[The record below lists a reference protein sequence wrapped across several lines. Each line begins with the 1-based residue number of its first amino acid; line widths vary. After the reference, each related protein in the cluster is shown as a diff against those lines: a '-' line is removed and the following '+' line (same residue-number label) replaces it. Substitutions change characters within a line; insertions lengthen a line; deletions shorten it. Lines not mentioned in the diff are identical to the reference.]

1 MPSLCL
7 TCWRNVPAWSD
18 LLVYQTAKRVKIK
31 DPWLGCVR
39 VFLILGCTLYFV
51 IYRLWFEAAYYEM
64 EQVAGQIQTTLMQPS
79 SWDGSSRPGLDA
91 APYCTAFGDYP
102 GKAMTVLPC
111 VTGPAA
117 WVAAPSSGGS
127 ELFVATRITDP
138 TKAQPLQFVLLPE
151 DYILGVSFVAQ
162 ALQHYYNSKDPRFS
176 KSIGDLST
184 ELVDRSGS
192 AVSNGLTRAG
202 RFDFMKV
209 GTLLQAAGVSS
220 LDSPHAATT
229 NSSNR
234 HQGMI
239 LVVKIECEMVLS
251 GTIEKCKYKADMVA
265 QSVAEMQ
272 LVTDFNLKTSQARRG
287 ILISFQLSGQMGRFH
302 WPTLILAWVSALALV
317 EMCTFVIDW
326 CLAYVLPYR
335 GVYRMILYDDTPNIH
350 KLKKGDKKAK
360 LAVKNLRLRQLAIA
374 GEVSLFSGR
383 AAPAVDGAA
392 GEGKASPLSGGSPAS
407 SARPS
412 PLAADPPGWSPAG
425 AQDRLTPGSSS
436 AYSAVASPAG
446 GGAAQQQPGGEPALA
461 GLYLQQQQQQATG
474 TSLPVSVDADF
485 SPEAQQLPLDLQS
498 GGYRSRAPT
507 AISTEEGPESE
518 LL

>member
-7 TCWRNVPAWSD
+7 ACWRNVPAWHD

-31 DPWLGCVR
+31 DPWLGFVR
-39 VFLILGCTLYFV
+39 ILLILGCTLYFV

-64 EQVAGQIQTTLMQPS
+64 EQVAGQIQTSLMQPS

-127 ELFVATRITDP
+127 ELFIATRITDP
-138 TKAQPLQFVLLPE
+138 TKAQPHQFVLLPE

-162 ALQHYYNSKDPRFS
+162 ALQHYHISKDPRFS
-176 KSIGDLST
+176 KSSGDLST
-184 ELVDRSGS
+184 ELVDRSGRV
-192 AVSNGLTRAG
+192 VSNGLTRVG
-202 RFDFMKV
+202 RSDVMKV

-220 LDSPHAATT
+220 LDRPHAAST

-239 LVVKIECEMVLS
+239 LVVKIECDMVLS
-251 GTIEKCKYKADMVA
+251 GTIEKCRYKADMIA

-287 ILISFQLSGQMGRFH
+287 ILISFQFLGQMGRFH

-317 EMCTFVIDW
+317 EICTFIIDW

-335 GVYRMILYDDTPNIH
+335 GIYRMVLYDDTPNIH
-350 KLKKGDKKAK
+350 KLRKGDKKAQRG
-360 LAVKNLRLRQLAIA
+360 VKNLRLRHLAIA
-374 GEVSLFSGR
+374 GEVNLVSRS
-383 AAPAVDGAA
+383 AAAAVDGAA
-392 GEGKASPLSGGSPAS
+392 GEGKASPLGGGSLAS

-412 PLAADPPGWSPAG
+412 PRAADPPGWSPAG

-436 AYSAVASPAG
+436 AYQASPAG
-446 GGAAQQQPGGEPALA
+446 GGAAHQQQGGEPALA
-461 GLYLQQQQQQATG
+461 GLYLPQQQHQATG
-474 TSLPVSVDADF
+474 SSSPVSVDVDF
-485 SPEAQQLPLDLQS
+485 SSEAQQLPLDAQS

-507 AISTEEGPESE
+507 AISTTEEGPESE